1 LWRDGLY
8 VPMSMDPAVYT
19 PEMSGRLVLSPES
32 R

>member
-1 LWRDGLY
+1 